1 MTKDKVHAIIK
12 TLKGGHPQTIKE
24 IMIMC
29 YDYNMEIQA
38 MADYYADKM
47 EMAGEG
53 YSMTDEEM
61 EAMAEEFGE
70 N

>member
-1 MTKDKVHAIIK
+1 MYNDNIAI
-12 TLKGGHPQTIKE
+12 QE
-24 IMIMC
+24 
-29 YDYNMEIQA
+29 
-38 MADYYADKM
+38 MADFYADMM